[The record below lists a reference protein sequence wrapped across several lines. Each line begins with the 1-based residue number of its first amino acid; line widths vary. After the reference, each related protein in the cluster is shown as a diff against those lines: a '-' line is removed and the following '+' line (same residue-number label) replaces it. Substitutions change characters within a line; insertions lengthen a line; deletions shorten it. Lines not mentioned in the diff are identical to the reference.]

1 MEDVSDLS
9 SGERRVGLHTGATVG
24 VTEEENVEQVL
35 FPVPVQ
41 ERLFV
46 TGIQGNGLV
55 RTSIMDATGRVVRND
70 ANAVI
75 DGRMTI
81 DVQGLA
87 TGRYILTMQDGD
99 RIVRP
104 RSFVVE

>member
-1 MEDVSDLS
+1 
-9 SGERRVGLHTGATVG
+9 
-24 VTEEENVEQVL
+24 
-35 FPVPVQ
+35 
-41 ERLFV
+41 
-46 TGIQGNGLV
+46 
-55 RTSIMDATGRVVRND
+55 MDATGRVVRND